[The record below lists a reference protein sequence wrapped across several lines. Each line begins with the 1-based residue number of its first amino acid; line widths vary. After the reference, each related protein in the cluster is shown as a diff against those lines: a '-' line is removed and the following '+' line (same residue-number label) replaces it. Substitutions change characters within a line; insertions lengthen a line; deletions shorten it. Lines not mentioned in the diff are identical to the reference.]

1 MSAPHARVA
10 TPRNMQDAIGRRQQ
24 AVADLQNSH
33 DSLASKKKAYAAA
46 RANAAGAAIAER
58 NVTKVGCMSAREE
71 WVDDGGPHT
80 LAVWEQAEEGLKKA
94 GETLSAVTETIKNEV
109 RAREAKRRLV
119 VTTMLLELVRAE
131 ARNAREVRCSAV
143 LILVVSDIAN
153 ARRCCCSYTSEE
165 CEMG

>member
-1 MSAPHARVA
+1 MHANNGSTAVGL
-10 TPRNMQDAIGRRQQ
+10 TP
-24 AVADLQNSH
+24 LS
-33 DSLASKKKAYAAA
+33 
-46 RANAAGAAIAER
+46 
-58 NVTKVGCMSAREE
+58 
-71 WVDDGGPHT
+71 
-80 LAVWEQAEEGLKKA
+80 VWEQAEEGLKKA